1 MMPGS
6 LQVAKVVGS
15 MTEAKKD
22 LEKLKKATD
31 GLEAFMFKSLLQSM
45 GGKKGLFPTKMP
57 GSDIYRD
64 MFESNMSNIL
74 AERGSLGIGNT
85 IYSKVAPMVLVQAD
99 LRHQKLLKA
108 QQRINQ
114 SSIEKKI

>member
-6 LQVAKVVGS
+6 LQVAKVMNS
-15 MTEAKKD
+15 MTDAKKD

-57 GSDIYRD
+57 GGDIYRD

-99 LRHQKLLKA
+99 LRHKKLLQT